1 MRKPNLSLP
10 LFASLFFL
18 SACQPESGREAV
30 PVESPVVVPAV
41 PGRTSAESAVVPS
54 VVKADEIDPL
64 ALAKKSNCLSCHA
77 IDKKLVGPAWKDV
90 AVKYRG
96 DTGAE
101 ARLMNKVAQ
110 GGAGVWGTMPMPAH
124 PQLKEADRKTLVKF
138 VLNLQ

>member
-1 MRKPNLSLP
+1 MRKPNLCVP
-10 LFASLFFL
+10 LLASLFFL
-18 SACQPESGREAV
+18 SACQPESGREIA
-30 PVESPVVVPAV
+30 PVESAVVVSAV
-41 PGRTSAESAVVPS
+41 AGRAAESAVVPS

-77 IDKKLVGPAWKDV
+77 IDKKLIGPAWKDV

-110 GGAGVWGTMPMPAH
+110 GGAGVWGAMPMPAH
-124 PQLKEADRKTLVKF
+124 PQLNEAERKTLVKF